1 MLQHMPETDVF
12 FSDKKI
18 LVNHIL
24 SKIEINSS
32 IRVLKVL
39 YLLYAYYGATYG
51 SLKYDDD
58 EFEKYPSRLFDADF
72 EAWQYGPVDCE
83 VWSDYKYD
91 KFVKKEF
98 LGNTSQEKDVILFIN
113 DLITQMNEVNDFG
126 LVERTHQDTSWS
138 NVYRVDEKHIK
149 MDNDK
154 IVEEYIEKYV
164 GA

>member
-1 MLQHMPETDVF
+1 MLQYTPETDVF

-24 SKIEINSS
+24 SKIEITSS

-91 KFVKKEF
+91 KFEKKEF

-138 NVYRVDEKHIK
+138 NVYRVGEKHIK

>member
-1 MLQHMPETDVF
+1 MLQHTPETDVF

-32 IRVLKVL
+32 IRVLKIL

-83 VWSDYKYD
+83 VWSDYKHD

-138 NVYRVDEKHIK
+138 NVYRAGENHIK